1 MATRSLTRE
10 LALLVLGQVPEQ
22 KSASVADLALDSI
35 LDQALDTL
43 TQHWRES
50 LDASAAE
57 LDQAQQSLL
66 DSELQ
71 QGEPGT
77 HDTVRT
83 HLRAS
88 LSSAEQVLNGL
99 SASLEL
105 PRLLLLGDQEQIRRG
120 AMDRVQK
127 VLTQREGIDK
137 RLDQVMETALV
148 TVPVLKLGL
157 VKVKALV
164 LEWAQGLARGPLR
177 RQRPRPV
184 VEPSAGHRP
193 HGPKPEPHPLPHW
206 LQELESAP
214 APLKRGHQSHQ
225 PSVPASARGWASAPA
240 SVTPQPVVRTS

>member
-57 LDQAQQSLL
+57 LEQAQQSLL

-71 QGEPGT
+71 QGETGT
-77 HDTVRT
+77 HDAVRI
-83 HLRAS
+83 HLRSS
-88 LSSAEQVLNGL
+88 LSAAEQVLNGL

-120 AMDRVQK
+120 AMERVQK
-127 VLTQREGIDK
+127 VLTQREGIDT
-137 RLDQVMETALV
+137 RLDQVMEGWRLTRLPRIDRDILRLAVVDLESLR
-148 TVPVLKLGL
+148 TPAPVAFNEAVEL
-157 VKVKALV
+157 ANRYSD
-164 LEWAQGLARGPLR
+164 EQGRRMINGVLR
-177 RQRPRPV
+177 RFHD
-184 VEPSAGHRP
+184 A
-193 HGPKPEPHPLPHW
+193 
-206 LQELESAP
+206 
-214 APLKRGHQSHQ
+214 QSK
-225 PSVPASARGWASAPA
+225 ASA
-240 SVTPQPVVRTS
+240 

>member
-50 LDASAAE
+50 LDASAVE

-71 QGEPGT
+71 QGEQGT

-120 AMDRVQK
+120 AMERVQK

-137 RLDQVMETALV
+137 RLDQVMEGWRLTRLPRIDRDILRLAVVDLESLR
-148 TVPVLKLGL
+148 TPAPVAFNEAVEL
-157 VKVKALV
+157 ANRYSD
-164 LEWAQGLARGPLR
+164 EQGRRMINGVLR
-177 RQRPRPV
+177 RFHD
-184 VEPSAGHRP
+184 A
-193 HGPKPEPHPLPHW
+193 
-206 LQELESAP
+206 
-214 APLKRGHQSHQ
+214 QSK
-225 PSVPASARGWASAPA
+225 ASA
-240 SVTPQPVVRTS
+240 